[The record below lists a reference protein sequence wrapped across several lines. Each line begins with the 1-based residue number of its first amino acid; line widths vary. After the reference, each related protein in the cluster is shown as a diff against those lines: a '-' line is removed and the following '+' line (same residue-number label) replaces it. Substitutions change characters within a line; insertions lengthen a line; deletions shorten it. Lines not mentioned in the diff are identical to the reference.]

1 MWMVALWL
9 VTAPPV
15 VDPAPLLEKRLR
27 HGRVSFSACF
37 DTASEEKLS
46 HVLTGAEGVTVLRAL
61 GATTPPDPAL
71 RHLLLG
77 CLLWRDGSKDVAVR
91 ADAIT
96 HLKHAAALSGE
107 DLLVT
112 NALGYLAVQSGRLPV
127 EERTA
132 AVAVARPAARAAYWL
147 GLAHLEGEPRD
158 LVTARTW
165 LETAA
170 KDGKDVEAVRM
181 LALVCHA
188 QGEDARALTLL
199 QGLPQSGHVPSSRL
213 LLGQLLLPHNAQE
226 SAAVLAPLQAEQDAA
241 RAAKQKDTR
250 PRRDR
255 VGRDDVGCAL
265 GRAQVALGQLDAAQQ
280 SFQQAHCWGE
290 QARVLLSQGNLWEAM
305 ILLEAHGQGM
315 EDRVL
320 LLDVLARLGHVQHRH
335 QRLVAAHQSC
345 TKRPQPACNALP
357 GLPADAPQQQ
367 PGAPQWDPKL
377 LGTLEARLASLPSNP
392 LQQSEWEDAPS
403 AVTPLES
410 GIRELRVVHAA
421 SGAGGDAALGLSP
434 RVHPMGEV
442 GTGGW
447 WLVLRPKGAAA
458 WGAPLWLGVAD
469 RAPYATGDDVRIVDI
484 TPTTV
489 TLRML
494 YAPLD
499 VDSITHPPVRL
510 KTREPPRRVRVVVDL
525 ARLTAD
531 QDGDGLT
538 DVLEHKL
545 LTRPDHADTD
555 GDGQPDGVD
564 PLPLQAQAATSDAQA
579 AMVQAVLDH
588 LKARPVTAVVE
599 PVRGVAPGGI
609 QRPLAAAVLFL
620 SAPAPLVLRAP
631 PHGQA
636 VVLPTPLLEPYR
648 AMFGSTAPL
657 TLGPILMRAD
667 GQEAFLSYNG
677 GFYWGTLRVTRQVD
691 GTWVATRV
699 SHIVS

>member
-77 CLLWRDGSKDVAVR
+77 CLLWRDANKDAAAR

-132 AVAVARPAARAAYWL
+132 AVAVARPAARAAYWV

-158 LVTARTW
+158 LAAARRW

-170 KDGKDVEAVRM
+170 KDGKDLEAVRM
-181 LALVCHA
+181 LASVCHA

-199 QGLPQSGHVPSSRL
+199 QGLPQNGHVPSSRL
-213 LLGQLLLPHNAQE
+213 LLGQLLLPTNAQK
-226 SAAVLAPLQAEQDAA
+226 SAAVLAVLKEEQDAA
-241 RAAKQKDTR
+241 RASKQKDLL

-255 VGRDDVGCAL
+255 VGRDDAGCAL

-280 SFQQAHCWGE
+280 SFQEAHCWSE
-290 QARVLLSQGNLWEAM
+290 QARALLSQGNLWEAM
-305 ILLEAHGQGM
+305 ILLEARGQGM

-320 LLDVLARLGHVQHRH
+320 LLDVLGRLGHVQHRH
-335 QRLVAAHQSC
+335 QRLAAAHQTC

-357 GLPADAPQQQ
+357 GLPANAP
-367 PGAPQWDPKL
+367 PTTSQWDPKVL
-377 LGTLEARLASLPSNP
+377 ATLEARLASLPTNP
-392 LQQSEWEDAPS
+392 LQQSEWEDTPS
-403 AVTPLES
+403 AVTPLDANIT
-410 GIRELRVVHAA
+410 GLRVVHAA
-421 SGAGGDAALGLSP
+421 SGAGGDAALGLSA

-447 WLVLRPKGAAA
+447 WLALRPKGAAL

-469 RAPYATGDDVRIVDI
+469 RAPYATGDDVRVVDI
-484 TPTTV
+484 TATTV

-555 GDGQPDGVD
+555 EDGTPDGVD
-564 PLPLQAQAATSDAQA
+564 PLPLQALGTTTDAQA
-579 AMVQAVLDH
+579 AILQAVLDH
-588 LKARPVTAVVE
+588 LKARPVAAVVE
-599 PVRGVAPGGI
+599 PVRGVAPGGV
-609 QRPLAAAVLFL
+609 QRPLAAGVLFL
-620 SAPAPLVLRAP
+620 SAPAPLALRAP
-631 PHGQA
+631 SQGQT

-648 AMFGSTAPL
+648 AMFGPTSPL
-657 TLGPILMRAD
+657 ALGPILMRAD

-677 GFYWGTLRVTRQVD
+677 GFYWGTLRVTRQAD

-699 SHIVS
+699 SHMVS